1 MGAANYKLE
10 QELMDGMKTAFW
22 NEHHTSN
29 LAFRPE
35 LISNDYKQGRK
46 VLATIEDELKKCE
59 EFYISVAFITMS
71 GITPLLQILKE
82 LEEKNIKGKILTT
95 DYLTFS
101 DPKALEKLAS
111 LKNIELRMY
120 CSANSDS
127 GFHTKGYIFKKEPFY
142 NMIIG
147 SSNVTLGA
155 ITKNKEWNTKLV
167 SGQEGSFAKQVLEEF
182 NGLWTSPHTRSFE
195 DVHEQYQTLYNIV
208 KEQKR
213 LAKNEIAPS
222 FEMYQLRPNKMQ
234 VSFIHNLEKMVDDG
248 AQRALLLSATG
259 TGKTYASAFA
269 IRNMN
274 SQKVLFLVHRE
285 QIAKQA
291 LHSYRRVF
299 GKSKTFGL
307 LSGNQRELDKD
318 FIFSTMQMMAKE
330 EIRTQFNKEEFDVII
345 IDEAHRSGAR
355 SYQDIMNYFN
365 PKLWLGMTASPER
378 SDEFDVF
385 SAFDHNIAYEIRLW
399 QAMEEDLLCPF
410 HYYGIQDMEVDGYSI
425 DEKTQQIH
433 FGLLTSDER
442 VSHILAKADY
452 FGHSGDRV
460 KGLVFCS
467 TKREAKE
474 LSAKFNQR
482 GYRTVALTG
491 EHSQEKREEAV
502 ERLVSDIRE
511 DILDYI
517 FTVDIFNEGVD
528 IPQINQVI
536 MLRPTQSPI
545 VFVQQLGR
553 GLRKAEDKE
562 FVVIIDFIGNYKNNF
577 MIPIALSGD
586 RSYNKDSIRKYVAQG
601 NRMIPGSSTIHFDEI
616 TRKRIY
622 ESIDTSNFNDVR
634 LIKESYQQLKF
645 KLGRIPNL
653 LDFDEHGEV
662 DVLRIFENQS
672 LGSYY
677 KFLVKYEKEYTIR
690 ISSRGEKFLEYI
702 SKKFASGKRIHELL
716 LLKRLLAYQG
726 GVLGLWKKELMDA
739 YQIESTP
746 KTQQNVVNILTN
758 QFATGSGKT
767 TYQECIFIEKEGADY
782 RISDAFGMELRD
794 TNFYSMVQEVIAF
807 GIYRNQTYYSERH
820 QGTTFQLYAKYT
832 YEDVC
837 RLLEWEKGEVALNI
851 GGYRYDSKTK
861 TYPVFINYNK
871 EDGIQDTVKYEDRFV
886 DPSTLIAIS
895 KSGRTTQSQD
905 VKVAL
910 QAQELGVQME
920 LFVRKN
926 KDDKTSKEFYYL
938 GKIKATGRTHEFIMS
953 NTTKT
958 AVEIEYALLTPVQED
973 VYDYITN

>member
-1 MGAANYKLE
+1 MDTQGTAASHAKSE
-10 QELMDGMKTAFW
+10 QMSSVIHL
-22 NEHHTSN
+22 
-29 LAFRPE
+29 
-35 LISNDYKQGRK
+35 
-46 VLATIEDELKKCE
+46 
-59 EFYISVAFITMS
+59 VAFQRKNHFLLV
-71 GITPLLQILKE
+71 TPL
-82 LEEKNIKGKILTT
+82 
-95 DYLTFS
+95 
-101 DPKALEKLAS
+101 
-111 LKNIELRMY
+111 
-120 CSANSDS
+120 
-127 GFHTKGYIFKKEPFY
+127 
-142 NMIIG
+142 
-147 SSNVTLGA
+147 
-155 ITKNKEWNTKLV
+155 
-167 SGQEGSFAKQVLEEF
+167 
-182 NGLWTSPHTRSFE
+182 TR
-195 DVHEQYQTLYNIV
+195 
-208 KEQKR
+208 
-213 LAKNEIAPS
+213 A
-222 FEMYQLRPNKMQ
+222 
-234 VSFIHNLEKMVDDG
+234 
-248 AQRALLLSATG
+248 G

-274 SQKVLFLVHRE
+274 PQKVLFLVHRE

-410 HYYGIQDMEVDGYSI
+410 HYYGIQDMEIEGYSI
-425 DEKTQQIH
+425 DEETQQIH

-467 TKREAKE
+467 TKREAKD
-474 LSAKFNQR
+474 LSSKFNQR

-491 EHSQEKREEAV
+491 EHSQEEREDAIEC
-502 ERLVSDIRE
+502 LVSDGHE

-601 NRMIPGSSTIHFDEI
+601 NRIIPGSSTIHFDEI

-739 YQIESTP
+739 YQIESTT

-767 TYQECIFIEKEGADY
+767 TYQECIFIEQEGTDY
-782 RISDAFGMELRD
+782 RISDAFGKELRD